1 MSERDVHRETERP
14 NTARMY
20 DYLLGGAANFAVDR
34 QAVDALAGTIP
45 DNAVYIHNNRAFLHR
60 VVRYL
65 VTDCGIDQFLDL
77 GSGIPT
83 KGNVHEI
90 AHAENPQARI
100 AYVDFEPIAVRHAR
114 RLLGD
119 TPRVSVTEADLREP
133 ETVLSAPGVAELLDR
148 TRPVAVLA
156 VGVVPFLDDKQARR
170 ALSTYRQATCRGSYL
185 AISHI
190 SRLGWSEQQINA
202 LLAVSA
208 QTSTPERER
217 TPEQLRELLEGYTL
231 VQPGLVP
238 APLWHPEAA
247 PDADTVAGSN
257 CYVALGHQP

>member
-1 MSERDVHRETERP
+1 MSDWDAHLETERP

-20 DYLLGGAANFAVDR
+20 DYLLGGSANFAVDR

-45 DNAVYIHNNRAFLHR
+45 DNEVYIRSNRAFLHR

-90 AHAENPQARI
+90 AQAENPQVRI
-100 AYVDFEPIAVRHAR
+100 AYVDFEPIAVHHAR
-114 RLLGD
+114 RLLGG

-156 VGVVPFLDDKQARR
+156 VGVVPFLDDEQALQ
-170 ALSTYRQATCRGSYL
+170 ALSAYRQATCRGSYL
-185 AISHI
+185 AISHL
-190 SRLGWSEQQINA
+190 SRLGWTEEQMRA

-217 TPEQLRELLEGYTL
+217 SPEQIRRLLQGYAL
-231 VQPGLVP
+231 VEPGLVP
-238 APLWHPEAA
+238 APLWHPETT
-247 PDADTVAGSN
+247 PDEDTVAGSN
-257 CYVALGHQP
+257 CYVALGHRS